1 MTLDPRER
9 KSWQGFLDLL
19 QPPAGYRLSAALGT
33 LLWPVDRRA
42 HGGPAD
48 YERHR
53 RGSARRR
60 AGCGSDDY
68 HPPAQQGSSTRASG
82 HDLR

>member
-19 QPPAGYRLSAALGT
+19 QPPRRLSPVGGAGN
-33 LLWPVDRRA
+33 LLWAVDRRA

-48 YERHR
+48 HE
-53 RGSARRR
+53 
-60 AGCGSDDY
+60 
-68 HPPAQQGSSTRASG
+68 
-82 HDLR
+82 